1 MPRFSIRN
9 PYFII
14 VVCLVLLVIGVTSL
28 ARMPVDLFPAI
39 NLPEVV
45 VATFYSGMPPQDIET
60 DITDPLERF
69 FTLASGIDHM
79 ESRSLLGVSII
90 RVYFQPGTNA
100 DADVTELSNLALADL
115 KRLPPGTLPP
125 VVLKFDASSLP
136 VALVTVKGEGL
147 NETQLHDYAQFQIRN
162 QIAVVPGAEIPPP
175 FGGQYRQIM
184 VYVDPY
190 KLLSRQLSPMDVV
203 GAVNNSNLILPAGD
217 VKIGLDDY
225 YVYSNSLVDTMKQLG
240 EVPVKTVKDA
250 WVSVNDIGK
259 AEDSHQIQ
267 YNVVR
272 VDSQRSCY
280 IPIMKQGGN
289 TNTIDV
295 VNGIRA
301 LVGHLYD
308 IPKQMVANVVF
319 DQSVYVKEAI
329 KTVLHEGLLGL
340 ILTSLMILIFL
351 GSLRATSAVL
361 LSIPLSALATFV
373 VLFMMGSTVNTM
385 ILGGLALAFSRV
397 IDNSVISLENIYRH
411 LEMGAAPMV
420 AAEVGGAEVN
430 LAVLAATLVDV
441 VDFFPVVFL
450 YGVAKFLFSA
460 LALAFCLSLL
470 ASFVVAMTV
479 IPLFCSRFL
488 KAVPHVEKHSHAD
501 EEYEVEPTEPESR
514 SRWDRFNARFN
525 QCFNKV
531 LDFYELWVRR
541 ALKRPGLTVAA
552 LGGIFLASLAIYPL
566 LGLAFF
572 PQTDAGQFTINL
584 KVPTGTRIENT
595 EQYVAKVE
603 DLIRHEVDPKD
614 LKMVVSNI
622 GVVPDF
628 SSLYTTN
635 AGSYTATLQVA
646 LNEPHRLSSFEYMD
660 RVEKRI
666 ASEHPDIRTF
676 FSSGSMVDAILN
688 MGMPAPIDIQVS
700 GPALHQIYGVAQ
712 ELAGRI
718 QQVPGVGE
726 IYIPQDMNYPAL
738 QLDVD
743 RIHAAELGLT
753 QKDVVDNVIT
763 ALNSNYMIAPNYW
776 VDRKSGNDY
785 YLTVQYFEH
794 GPGAIHDM
802 TDIGQIPLRSQPK
815 NKTES
820 ALGSLNCGPIG
831 LAGLPMRSDWS
842 VPKSEPI
849 LHPSPSRA
857 MWGCNQNSSGATI
870 ATSGG
875 ERPVTVLGNVVKVNY
890 TQTPTEVDHYQIQR
904 VIDLYVTP
912 SGEDL
917 GRVTHAIQEIVDK
930 GHLPANVRVNLRGMV
945 EGMNASFKSFGLGF
959 LLSFVLLF
967 LILTAQFKSFIDPLL
982 IMLAIPMGFVG
993 VLIIL
998 PLTHSTLNVMS
1009 LMGVLMLVGIADSNS
1024 ILIVDFA
1031 HNLERQ
1037 GMSPLD
1043 AVITACRVRLRPILM
1058 TSLATIIGMIPMA
1071 IKLGTGA
1078 EQYAPMARAIIG
1090 GLASSVLLTI
1100 FIVPAAYLLVYG
1112 RGKKES
1118 VEGVVVEPAR

>member
-1 MPRFSIRN
+1 MPGFSIRN
-9 PYFII
+9 PFFII
-14 VVCLVLLVIGVTSL
+14 VVCLMLVVIGVTSL
-28 ARMPVDLFPAI
+28 VRMPVDLFPSI

-69 FTLASGIDHM
+69 STLASGIDHM

-90 RVYFQPGTNA
+90 KVYFQPGTNA

-136 VALVTVKGEGL
+136 VALVPVKGPGL
-147 NETQLHDYAQFQIRN
+147 NETQLHDYAQFAIRN

-175 FGGQYRQIM
+175 FGGTYRQVM

-190 KLLSRQLSPMDVV
+190 KLASRQLSPMDVV
-203 GAVNNSNLILPAGD
+203 DAVNDSNLILPAGD
-217 VKIGLDDY
+217 VKMGPYDY
-225 YVYSNSLVDTMKQLG
+225 FVYSNSLVDNMDQLG
-240 EVPVKTVKDA
+240 KVPVKTA
-250 WVSVNDIGK
+250 GTSWVTVNDIGR

-272 VDSQRSCY
+272 IDGQRSCY
-280 IPIMKQGGN
+280 IPIMKQGGD
-289 TNTIDV
+289 TNTIAV
-295 VNGIRA
+295 VNGVRKLIQ
-301 LVGHLYD
+301 HLYD
-308 IPKQMVANVVF
+308 IPKQMSASLVF
-319 DQSVYVKEAI
+319 DQSVYVKEAL
-329 KTVLHEGLLGL
+329 KTVLHEGIIGL
-340 ILTSLMILIFL
+340 VLTSLMILIFL
-351 GSLRATSAVL
+351 GSFRATTAVL

-373 VLFMMGSTVNTM
+373 ILYMAGSTVNTM

-411 LEMGAAPMV
+411 LELGAAPMV
-420 AAEVGGAEVN
+420 AAEVGGREVN

-441 VDFFPVVFL
+441 VDFFPVTFL
-450 YGVAKFLFSA
+450 YGVSKFLFSA

-479 IPLFCSRFL
+479 IPLFCSRYL
-488 KAVPHVEKHSHAD
+488 KAMPAGGGHAQKG
-501 EEYEVEPTEPESR
+501 EYEIEPVSAVGK
-514 SRWDRFNARFN
+514 SWWDRFNAGFN
-525 QCFNKV
+525 RMFNKV
-531 LDFYELWVRR
+531 LDFYEYWVRR
-541 ALKRPGLTVAA
+541 AVKRPGLTVIV
-552 LGGIFLASLAIYPL
+552 LSGVFLASLAIYPL

-572 PQTDAGQFTINL
+572 PLTDAGQFTINL
-584 KVPTGTRIENT
+584 KVPTGTRIEVT

-603 DLIRHEVDPKD
+603 ELIRRTVDAKD
-614 LKMVVSNI
+614 LKIIVSNI

-635 AGSYTATLQVA
+635 AGPYTATIQVA
-646 LNEPHRLSSFEYMD
+646 LQDSHRQSSFAYMD
-660 RVEKRI
+660 LVQKKM
-666 ASEHPDIRTF
+666 ASEFPDIRTF

-700 GPALHQIYGVAQ
+700 GPDLPQIYALAQ
-712 ELAGRI
+712 DLAGQIRG
-718 QQVPGVGE
+718 VPGVGE
-726 IYIPQDMNYPAL
+726 VYIPQDMNYPAL
-738 QLDVD
+738 RLDVN
-743 RIHAAELGLT
+743 RVHAGELGLT
-753 QKDVVDNVIT
+753 QKNVVDNVIT

-785 YLTVQYFEH
+785 YLTVQYFEN
-794 GPGAIHDM
+794 GRAAIHNMVDL
-802 TDIGQIPLRSQPK
+802 GQIPLR
-815 NKTES
+815 
-820 ALGSLNCGPIG
+820 
-831 LAGLPMRSDWS
+831 
-842 VPKSEPI
+842 
-849 LHPSPSRA
+849 
-857 MWGCNQNSSGATI
+857 NQSSSGPDMSCGLTQAERGRTGKSSW
-870 ATSGG
+870 ACGQNVPQAGG
-875 ERPVTVLGNVVKVNY
+875 QPSHSSRPDTVLDNVVDVKHV
-890 TQTPTEVDHYQIQR
+890 QTPTEVDHYQIQR
-904 VIDLYVTP
+904 VVDVYVTP

-917 GRVTHAIQEIVDK
+917 GRVTNNIRGILVK
-930 GHLPANVRVNLRGMV
+930 ANIPGNMRVNLRGMV
-945 EGMNASFKSFGLGF
+945 EGMQASFKSFALGF

-967 LILTAQFKSFIDPLL
+967 LILTAQFKSFVDPFL

-1031 HNLERQ
+1031 HKLETQ
-1037 GMSPLD
+1037 GLTPTD

-1071 IKLGTGA
+1071 LKLGTGA
-1078 EQYAPMARAIIG
+1078 EQYAPMAKAIIG
-1090 GLASSVLLTI
+1090 GLTSSVLLTI

-1112 RGKKES
+1112 KRGAKNGANPTLETA
-1118 VEGVVVEPAR
+1118 E

>member
-1 MPRFSIRN
+1 MPKFSIRN

-14 VVCLVLLVIGVTSL
+14 VICLVLLVIGVTSL
-28 ARMPVDLFPAI
+28 ARMPVDLFPPI

-90 RVYFQPGTNA
+90 RVYFQPGTSA

-136 VALVTVKGEGL
+136 VALVTVKGLGL

-162 QIAVVPGAEIPPP
+162 QIAVVPGAVIPPP
-175 FGGQYRQIM
+175 FGGKYRQIM

-190 KLLSRQLSPMDVV
+190 KLLSRQLSLMDVV

-217 VKIGLDDY
+217 VKMGPFDY
-225 YVYSNSLVDTMKQLG
+225 FVYSNSLVDNMDQLG
-240 EVPVKTVKDA
+240 EVPLKTKGTS
-250 WVSVNDIGK
+250 WVTVNDVGK
-259 AEDSHQIQ
+259 AQDANQIQ

-272 VDSQRSCY
+272 IDGQRSCY
-280 IPIMKQGGN
+280 IPIMKQGGD
-289 TNTIDV
+289 TNTIQV
-295 VNGIRA
+295 VNGVRDLIH
-301 LVGHLYD
+301 HLYD
-308 IPKQMVANVVF
+308 IPKQMVTSIVF

-329 KTVLHEGLLGL
+329 RTVLHEGLLGL

-351 GSLRATSAVL
+351 GSFRATSAVL

-373 VLFMMGSTVNTM
+373 ALYMMGSTVNTM

-411 LEMGAAPMV
+411 LEMGAVPIV

-450 YGVAKFLFSA
+450 FGVAKFLFSA

-488 KAVPHVEKHSHAD
+488 KAVPHAAEHQHK
-501 EEYEVEPTEPESR
+501 EYEVEPTTAADR
-514 SRWDRFNARFN
+514 SWWDRFNAGFN
-525 QCFNKV
+525 RGFNKV
-531 LDFYELWVRR
+531 LDFYEHWVRR
-541 ALKRPGLTVAA
+541 ALKRPGLTVAG
-552 LGGIFLASLAIYPL
+552 LSGVFLASLSIYPL

-584 KVPTGTRIENT
+584 KVPTGTRIEVT

-603 DLIRHEVDPKD
+603 DLIRHVVEPKD
-614 LKMVVSNI
+614 LKLVVSNL

-635 AGSYTATLQVA
+635 AGPYTATVQVA
-646 LNEPHRLSSFEYMD
+646 LNEPHQLSSFEYMD
-660 RVEKRI
+660 RVHKQM
-666 ASEHPDIRTF
+666 ADQFPDIRTF
-676 FSSGSMVDAILN
+676 FSSGSMVDSILN
-688 MGMPAPIDIQVS
+688 MGMPAPIDVQVS
-700 GPALHQIYGVAQ
+700 SPDLNQIHDVAQ
-712 ELAGRI
+712 DLAGRI
-718 QQVPGVGE
+718 RQVPGVGQ
-726 IYIPQDMNYPAL
+726 IYIPQDRNYPAL
-738 QLDVD
+738 RLDVD
-743 RIHAAELGLT
+743 RVHASELGLT

-794 GPGAIHDM
+794 GDAAIHNMIDL
-802 TDIGQIPLRSQPK
+802 GQIPLRSQSSREPDISCGLTRLPK
-815 NKTES
+815 PGTTKPS
-820 ALGSLNCGPIG
+820 WACGQNMPG
-831 LAGLPMRSDWS
+831 PDGQPSSQVR
-842 VPKSEPI
+842 PTTI
-849 LHPSPSRA
+849 LD
-857 MWGCNQNSSGATI
+857 
-870 ATSGG
+870 
-875 ERPVTVLGNVVKVNY
+875 NVVNVKHV
-890 TQTPTEVDHYQIQR
+890 QTPTEVDHYQIQR
-904 VIDLYVTP
+904 VIDVYVTP

-917 GRVTHAIQEIVDK
+917 GRVTNAIRDIVKKTD
-930 GHLPANVRVNLRGMV
+930 LPGNVRVNLRGMV
-945 EGMNASFKSFGLGF
+945 EGMEASFKSFGLGF

-1031 HNLERQ
+1031 HNLEQQ
-1037 GMSPLD
+1037 GLSPAD

-1071 IKLGTGA
+1071 LKLGTGA
-1078 EQYAPMARAIIG
+1078 EQYTPMARAIIG
-1090 GLASSVLLTI
+1090 GLTSSVLLTI

-1112 RGKKES
+1112 RRKQQVRES
-1118 VEGVVVEPAR
+1118 VPSGSAE